1 MGWLPETIDAL
12 TRMYRETGM
21 AGLIVMAMM
30 VAIIVLVVAIV
41 AILVR
46 NTGQLVGM
54 GQAWITH
61 TSLSN
66 KMIIDRLDAI
76 SISAEKTAMATDD
89 IKKSNNAA
97 QVELVNIKTSNQEM
111 KEISLQVKDRVNKL
125 PSDNL
130 RPEIKREEAVEIVRD
145 AMVGMQLVISP
156 EDENILELAIKR
168 KKLEQARE
176 AESGQHG

>member
-1 MGWLPETIDAL
+1 MGWLPDTIDAL

-21 AGLIVMAMM
+21 AGLVVMALM
-30 VAIIVLVVAIV
+30 VATIVLVVAIV

-66 KMIIDRLDAI
+66 KMMIDRLDTI
-76 SISAEKTAMATDD
+76 GISAEKTAVAAED

-97 QVELVNIKTSNQEM
+97 QLELVNIKTSNQEM
-111 KEISLQVKDRVNKL
+111 KEISLHVKERVDKL
-125 PSDNL
+125 PSDSN
-130 RPEIKREEAVEIVRD
+130 RPALKREEVVEIVKD
-145 AMVGMQLVISP
+145 AMVGMQLIISP
-156 EDENILELAIKR
+156 EDEKILELAIKR
-168 KKLEQARE
+168 KQEQE
-176 AESGQHG
+176 QEKEQNK